1 MCTDYKKTCVCGS
14 RSASFIFK
22 DDVMPTEVI
31 ERIYCPDCSTGI
43 ANRREGVINDNGWVI
58 EFDMEIAKFAGRKL
72 PVPDITPEYLFDR
85 GYCTWRGVYPMDHA
99 DSAREREELV
109 KLSRVDPRR
118 YLEEIKKWGIER
130 MERLAREGWRKAM
143 NNDHAASR

>member
-1 MCTDYKKTCVCGS
+1 
-14 RSASFIFK
+14 
-22 DDVMPTEVI
+22 
-31 ERIYCPDCSTGI
+31 
-43 ANRREGVINDNGWVI
+43 
-58 EFDMEIAKFAGRKL
+58 
-72 PVPDITPEYLFDR
+72 
-85 GYCTWRGVYPMDHA
+85 MDHA